1 MRYVLAIG
9 LETEIYKNPSLD
21 VFLNDRF
28 LGMTELNESVPAEI
42 QQHKKGDLLDAWDFR
57 PYSNSERKYQVILPK
72 KWIIYELDDS
82 DFNKD
87 NRLDIVPKNLQ
98 TNTMNGFVSKMD
110 KCKIFNVMLLPKDW
124 FSSDGVQ
131 KIFSHC
137 DGRNV
142 VIDFDWQHG
151 WPLVPLPTDW
161 GGKYI
166 KAGTEAPPCPV
177 YNEPNSYSISYDEIL
192 EIYII
197 DKISNNAEAEAN
209 PFIPLPMHTTIKK
222 NYEHFRKHCELGP
235 FNASDET
242 THPCHPQQLFEKND
256 KTTLLRI
263 KTDVKLQLD
272 QIATKYQHN
281 ED

>member
-28 LGMTELNESVPAEI
+28 LGTTELDESIPAEI

-57 PYSNSERKYQVILPK
+57 PYSNPERTYKITLPK

-98 TNTMNGFVSKMD
+98 TNTMNGFVTKMD

-151 WPLVPLPTDW
+151 WPLVPLPAGD
-161 GGKYI
+161 GKYI
-166 KAGTEAPPCPV
+166 KVGTEAPHCPV

-197 DKISNNAEAEAN
+197 DKSSNTSFYAESEN
-209 PFIPLPMHTTIKK
+209 KCLPMHTTIKK
-222 NYEHFRKHCELGP
+222 IYEHFRKHSELDP
-235 FNASDET
+235 FNASEET

-256 KTTLLRI
+256 KTTLLRV
-263 KTDVKLQLD
+263 KMDVKLQLG

>member
-9 LETEIYKNPSLD
+9 LETEIYKNPRLE

-28 LGMTELNESVPAEI
+28 LGMTELDKSIPAEM
-42 QQHKKGDLLDAWDFR
+42 QQHKKGDLLDAWDFK
-57 PYSNSERKYQVILPK
+57 PYTNPERNYKVTMPK

-110 KCKIFNVMLLPKDW
+110 KCTIFDVMLLPKDW
-124 FSSDGVQ
+124 FSSEGIQ

-142 VIDFDWQHG
+142 VIDFEDIRG
-151 WPLVPLPTDW
+151 WPKLTMF
-161 GGKYI
+161 KN
-166 KAGTEAPPCPV
+166 KKGTGLYPV
-177 YNEPNSYSISYDEIL
+177 YNASASCNITYDEIL
-192 EIYII
+192 ELYTIEH
-197 DKISNNAEAEAN
+197 SPESSEAELLMPSHVTFKEHYKQA
-209 PFIPLPMHTTIKK
+209 KK
-222 NYEHFRKHCELGP
+222 YDAMMPSFKSY
-235 FNASDET
+235 A
-242 THPCHPQQLFEKND
+242 CHPQKLFENNND
-256 KTTLLRI
+256 TTLLI
-263 KTDVKLQLD
+263 INNAVKLQLD